1 MCDWE
6 ENKLSTLRE
15 NVSKGIKVMFVR
27 FAKMIGQELANI
39 DAQNVLMMIFLIT
52 L

>member
-1 MCDWE
+1 MCVWE
-6 ENKLSTLRE
+6 EKKLKTLRE
-15 NVSKGIKVMFVR
+15 NVRKGIKVIFVQ